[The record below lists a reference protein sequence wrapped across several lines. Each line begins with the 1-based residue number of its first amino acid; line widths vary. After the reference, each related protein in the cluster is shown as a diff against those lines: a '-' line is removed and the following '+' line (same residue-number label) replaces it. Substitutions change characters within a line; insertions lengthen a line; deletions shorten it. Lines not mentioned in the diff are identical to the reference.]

1 MITRLLAALA
11 TGLLALTPLSHA
23 DLEVNI
29 SNGVLK
35 PTPIA
40 IPDFEAVG
48 VDDDIAQTIS
58 AIVRAD
64 LESTGLFL
72 VTPKSAFIQTDLNIE
87 VAPRFADWKIIKS
100 DALVVGSVEQVERD
114 GVVLL
119 RGSLRMWDIYGEE
132 LMRFEDEAGR
142 LVSGRRFLTRP
153 EDLRRIA
160 HKISDAIYS
169 RLTGEGGYFDTQIV
183 YIAETGSK
191 LNRVKRLAIMDAD
204 GANVQYLTSG
214 RFTVLTPR
222 FSPEAQ
228 QITYMSYEGGVPR
241 VYLYDLQRGRQEVL
255 GNFANM
261 TFAPR
266 FSRDGRSVLLT
277 QAIDGNSDIYVMDLQ
292 TRASQQLTFHPSIDT
307 SPSMS
312 PDGKQ
317 IVFNSD
323 RGGSPQLYI
332 MNTDRSLRTCPS
344 GGSAIACRISFGAG
358 RYSTP
363 VWSPRGDLIAF
374 TKQSQGRFFIGV
386 IGSDGSGERV
396 LTESYLDEGPDWSP
410 NGRVITFFREISPGA
425 APSLWSVDLTG
436 RNLRRIAAQ
445 TDASDPAWSPLLQ

>member
-11 TGLLALTPLSHA
+11 MGVVALMPVSHA

-48 VDDDIAQTIS
+48 VDSDIAQTIS

-119 RGSLRMWDIYGEE
+119 RGSLRMWDIYGEQ

-169 RLTGEGGYFDTQIV
+169 RLTGEGGYFDTRIV
-183 YIAETGSK
+183 YIAETGTK

-204 GANVQYLTSG
+204 GANIQYLTSG

-222 FSPEAQ
+222 FSP
-228 QITYMSYEGGVPR
+228 
-241 VYLYDLQRGRQEVL
+241 
-255 GNFANM
+255 
-261 TFAPR
+261 
-266 FSRDGRSVLLT
+266 
-277 QAIDGNSDIYVMDLQ
+277 
-292 TRASQQLTFHPSIDT
+292 
-307 SPSMS
+307 
-312 PDGKQ
+312 
-317 IVFNSD
+317 
-323 RGGSPQLYI
+323 
-332 MNTDRSLRTCPS
+332 
-344 GGSAIACRISFGAG
+344 
-358 RYSTP
+358 
-363 VWSPRGDLIAF
+363 
-374 TKQSQGRFFIGV
+374 
-386 IGSDGSGERV
+386 
-396 LTESYLDEGPDWSP
+396 
-410 NGRVITFFREISPGA
+410 
-425 APSLWSVDLTG
+425 
-436 RNLRRIAAQ
+436 
-445 TDASDPAWSPLLQ
+445 